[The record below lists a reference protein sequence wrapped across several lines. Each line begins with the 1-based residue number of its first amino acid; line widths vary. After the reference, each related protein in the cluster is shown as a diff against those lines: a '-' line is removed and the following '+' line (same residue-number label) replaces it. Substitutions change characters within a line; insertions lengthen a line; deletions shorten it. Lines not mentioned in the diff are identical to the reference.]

1 MGLAATPKAVTLSN
15 FCTRMEVNG
24 MNKFLYMKVVQGNYG
39 YGHGWEDL
47 CMSASLRE
55 AYNDLNE
62 YLNSGYSGSFR
73 IVNRRVPNP
82 EYARGGDK
90 NA

>member
-1 MGLAATPKAVTLSN
+1 
-15 FCTRMEVNG
+15 MEVNG
-24 MNKFLYMKVVQGNYG
+24 MNKFLYLKVVQGN

-47 CMSASLRE
+47 CMSASLKE
-55 AYNDLNE
+55 AYHDLNE
-62 YLNSGYSGSFR
+62 YLNRGYTGGFR
-73 IVNRRVPNP
+73 IINRRVANP